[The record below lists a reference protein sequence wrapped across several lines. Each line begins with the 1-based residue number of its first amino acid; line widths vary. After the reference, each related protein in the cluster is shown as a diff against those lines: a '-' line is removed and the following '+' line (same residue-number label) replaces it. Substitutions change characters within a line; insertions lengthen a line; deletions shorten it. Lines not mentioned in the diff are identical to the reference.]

1 MKGQCCGRS
10 DTGLIVCDIHPSNVS
25 FMEVR
30 DSAERI
36 KIGVAYMVKNL
47 LLLRIRVATQID
59 FHFIK
64 WFAAL

>member
-1 MKGQCCGRS
+1 
-10 DTGLIVCDIHPSNVS
+10 
-25 FMEVR
+25 MEVR